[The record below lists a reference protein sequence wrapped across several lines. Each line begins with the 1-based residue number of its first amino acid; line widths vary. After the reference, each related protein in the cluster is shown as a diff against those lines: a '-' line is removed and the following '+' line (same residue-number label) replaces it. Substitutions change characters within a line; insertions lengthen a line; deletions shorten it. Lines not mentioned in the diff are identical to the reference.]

1 MKRLVVLS
9 VALCAFAVSVPVA
22 ETAPTQPNGCTVEH
36 LSNAE
41 CQGPDFLPAA
51 NACEITT
58 WVGNASC
65 ELTVPDGVASNAGAS
80 TVTHAVL
87 QEATSTWHAEFD
99 YVIRDKGTGQVLFS
113 REDALTTPVGG
124 GPNIPTASFGFGG
137 ALPQQGGAEVV
148 CEVTGTHTPA
158 GAAMSAVA
166 AVEGFGQFNNT
177 MRCEVN

>member
-1 MKRLVVLS
+1 MRKVVVLS
-9 VALCAFAVSVPVA
+9 VALCTLAVGAPAA

-36 LSNAE
+36 LSNAP

-58 WVGNASC
+58 WVGDAAC
-65 ELTVPDGVASNAGAS
+65 ELTVPDGVASNAAAS
-80 TVTHAVL
+80 TVAHAQLVD
-87 QEATSTWHAEFD
+87 TNWHAEFN
-99 YVIRDKGTGQVLFS
+99 YVIRDKATGQVLFS
-113 REDALTTPVGG
+113 REDSLTTPAGG

-137 ALPQQGGAEVV
+137 ELTQAGGAEVV

-158 GAAMSAVA
+158 GAAMSAA
-166 AVEGFGQFNNT
+166 AVIEGFGQFNNT